1 MTTETDVASTGSLA
15 TVLAA
20 GGSRIDQWSQL
31 NAVARAWATAG
42 AGSARSGK
50 LRGDA
55 ASQFA
60 ALARVEHCW
69 AYPGRRLLA
78 AVGEALEG
86 GDAAVFAR
94 LVQKVSRALLSGD
107 FRRDEAAW
115 DAGAQSDSRVL
126 DLAPPDR
133 DSGAAQK
140 PYFEVLIVTPTEPS
154 AWENSAEEIRRL
166 RRVEDAFHY
175 ETVHVGS
182 LEDAVLAVMLNDG
195 LQAVVLMDGF
205 QLASRHD
212 MPDLKEFLARHVTFD
227 TSNLE
232 PGRMA
237 TALAKGIK
245 NYRPELDLYLMSDR
259 TAESI
264 AGSDEVAPIRRM
276 FHHVEEPM
284 EIHLSILDGIKDRYE
299 TPYFDN
305 LKKYA
310 QRPIGTFHALPI
322 ARGKSVFRSNWI
334 RDMGQF
340 YGANIFFAESSRHD
354 RRPRQ
359 PARADRQHQEGP
371 GGRRARL
378 RREARLPRDQRHLDL
393 QQDRGAGGVQAGRH
407 RHRGP
412 QLPQVAPLRLR
423 ALGRAALL
431 RRGLPADPV
440 LDVRRGAAQDDQEG
454 AVRLRGR
461 GQARPRQGH
470 RPDELHLRRPHVQ
483 PAARDGGVPRDQAGP
498 RVPVGRGLVRV
509 RALQPLPPA
518 PVRPRRGRRAER
530 ALQERGVPGRVR
542 GLEEE
547 APEDRP
553 EGSQA
558 RSRCRCCPTRTRCAS
573 ASTRRT
579 RRTSRCRRSGR
590 AR

>member
-1 MTTETDVASTGSLA
+1 MTSETDVASTGSLA

-50 LRGDA
+50 LRSDA

-78 AVGEALEG
+78 AVSEALEG

-140 PYFEVLIVTPTEPS
+140 PYFEVLVVTPTEPS

-245 NYRPELDLYLMSDR
+245 NYRPELDIYLMSDR
-259 TAESI
+259 T
-264 AGSDEVAPIRRM
+264 
-276 FHHVEEPM
+276 
-284 EIHLSILDGIKDRYE
+284 
-299 TPYFDN
+299 
-305 LKKYA
+305 
-310 QRPIGTFHALPI
+310 
-322 ARGKSVFRSNWI
+322 
-334 RDMGQF
+334 
-340 YGANIFFAESSRHD
+340 
-354 RRPRQ
+354 
-359 PARADRQHQEGP
+359 
-371 GGRRARL
+371 
-378 RREARLPRDQRHLDL
+378 RRE
-393 QQDRGAGGVQAGRH
+393 H
-407 RHRGP
+407 R
-412 QLPQVAPLRLR
+412 
-423 ALGRAALL
+423 
-431 RRGLPADPV
+431 
-440 LDVRRGAAQDDQEG
+440 
-454 AVRLRGR
+454 
-461 GQARPRQGH
+461 RQ
-470 RPDELHLRRPHVQ
+470 
-483 PAARDGGVPRDQAGP
+483 
-498 RVPVGRGLVRV
+498 
-509 RALQPLPPA
+509 
-518 PVRPRRGRRAER
+518 
-530 ALQERGVPGRVR
+530 
-542 GLEEE
+542 
-547 APEDRP
+547 
-553 EGSQA
+553 
-558 RSRCRCCPTRTRCAS
+558 
-573 ASTRRT
+573 
-579 RRTSRCRRSGR
+579 
-590 AR
+590 